1 VRTTLNIDDEAF
13 ERLRD
18 YAESRSI
25 SLGKAASELLEK
37 GLAAPVPMRIVDGFV
52 LFDPPPGTPGVKS
65 KLVKELESE
74 LE

>member
-37 GLAAPVPMRIVDGFV
+37 GLAASVPMRIVDGFV
-52 LFDPPPGTPGVKS
+52 LFDPPPGTPRVNS

>member
-1 VRTTLNIDDEAF
+1 M
-13 ERLRD
+13 
-18 YAESRSI
+18 
-25 SLGKAASELLEK
+25 LEK

-52 LFDPPPGTPGVKS
+52 LFDPPPGTPRVNS